1 MECENEDVLNR
12 MSLYSQFAFKYDIRR
27 HLAEVKEDETA

>member
-1 MECENEDVLNR
+1 MECAYEDVHNR

-27 HLAEVKEDETA
+27 NLAEDKEDGAA